1 MSAQYT
7 QYYGLF
13 SKARTSPT
21 RFYKTFQ
28 LASLTA
34 ALLVSLPSQAGFPTI
49 YGKINVS
56 AQQYDFEKLNFAQT
70 TPATNPVSYQHSGA
84 TSLADE
90 LDNTSV
96 ESNAS
101 RFGIRGDL
109 DVSADLKIIYLVEYG
124 IDTDN
129 GTNANGRELTQRNI
143 YAGLQGE
150 WGTLLLGKN
159 DTPLK
164 TLQTNT
170 VIRGDID
177 RFNDAALADIG
188 SYLVGE
194 NRADNVIQYNSPIF
208 LEGFEFSFAAV
219 QSEETGIAVNANN
232 PQDDS
237 DLASGYSSALTYGKS
252 KWFVGVAIDNNVATT
267 DAVRVLGEVS
277 VGPVKLGAIY
287 QTAEAHKDTDRI
299 GPFSTFVGS
308 SVSSSGAQNG
318 LNPISEWDGASGNA
332 FIEQDGY
339 VLNAAWKVAGS
350 WTAKAQYGSS
360 TSTPANS
367 SYGDVDVT
375 ALALGV
381 DYKLSDAA
389 RLYSYYAQLE
399 TEGDSLIGTVKPKD
413 STLAVGLDFRF

>member
-1 MSAQYT
+1 
-7 QYYGLF
+7 
-13 SKARTSPT
+13 
-21 RFYKTFQ
+21 
-28 LASLTA
+28 
-34 ALLVSLPSQAGFPTI
+34 
-49 YGKINVS
+49 
-56 AQQYDFEKLNFAQT
+56 
-70 TPATNPVSYQHSGA
+70 
-84 TSLADE
+84 
-90 LDNTSV
+90 
-96 ESNAS
+96 
-101 RFGIRGDL
+101 
-109 DVSADLKIIYLVEYG
+109 
-124 IDTDN
+124 DN

-150 WGTLLLGKN
+150 WGTLLVGKN

-219 QSEETGIAVNANN
+219 QSEETGIAVSANN

-287 QTAEAHKDTDRI
+287 QTAEAHKDNDRI

-339 VLNAAWKVAGS
+339 VLNAAWKVAGP

>member
-7 QYYGLF
+7 QYYGLH
-13 SKARTSPT
+13 SKARTHPT
-21 RFYKTFQ
+21 RFYKTFK
-28 LASLTA
+28 LASLAT
-34 ALLVSLPSQAGFPTI
+34 ALLISLPSQAGFPTL
-49 YGKINVS
+49 YGKINIS
-56 AQQYDFEKLNFAQT
+56 AQKYDFEKLNFAPI
-70 TPATNPVSYQHSGA
+70 TPATNPVSYQQSGA
-84 TSLADE
+84 TSIADE
-90 LDNTSV
+90 LNNTSV

-101 RFGIRGDL
+101 RFGIRGDVE
-109 DVSADLKIIYLVEYG
+109 VSADLKIIYLLEYG

-170 VIRGDID
+170 VVRADID

-208 LEGFEFSFAAV
+208 LEGFEFSFAAI
-219 QSEETGIAVNANN
+219 QSEETGVAVNANN
-232 PQDDS
+232 PQDDNE
-237 DLASGYSSALTYGKS
+237 LASGYSSALTYGKS
-252 KWFVGVAIDNNVATT
+252 KWFVGVAIDSNVATT
-267 DAVRVLGEVS
+267 DAVRLVGEVAL
-277 VGPVKLGAIY
+277 GPVKFGAIY
-287 QTAEAHKDTDRI
+287 QSAEAHKDTDRI

-308 SVSSSGAQNG
+308 SVSTAAAQNG

-332 FIEQDGY
+332 FVEQDGY
-339 VLNAAWKVAGS
+339 VLNAAWKIAGP

-360 TSTPANS
+360 TSTPANR
-367 SYGDVDVT
+367 SYGDVDLT
-375 ALALGV
+375 ALTLGV

-399 TEGDSLIGTVKPKD
+399 TEGDSAIGTVKPKD
-413 STLAVGLDFRF
+413 STLALGLDFRF